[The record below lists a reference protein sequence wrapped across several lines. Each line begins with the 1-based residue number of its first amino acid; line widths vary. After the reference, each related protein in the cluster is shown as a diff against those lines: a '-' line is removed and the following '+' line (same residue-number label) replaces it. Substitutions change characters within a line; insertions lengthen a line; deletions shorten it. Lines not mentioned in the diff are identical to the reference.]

1 VWHPTRWGTTGSMT
15 TTEETRKVADLLE
28 DERIAVFTTTAPD
41 GTLMSR
47 PMALQEVEF
56 DGDLWFFAAR
66 DSRKV
71 THVTAH
77 PQVNVATAGSDSW
90 VSLTGHAVVVDDLA
104 KKRELWNSGV
114 AAWFP
119 DGPDDAGIV
128 LLRVEAASAE
138 YWDNPGG
145 KIATAL
151 SFAKAKVTGK
161 PYSGGE
167 NETVDL

>member
-1 VWHPTRWGTTGSMT
+1 VWHPIRWGTTERMT
-15 TTEETRKVADLLE
+15 TDETRKVADLLK

-56 DGDLWFFAAR
+56 DGDLWFFASR

-71 THVTAH
+71 THVTTN

-104 KKRELWNSGV
+104 KKRELWNAGV
-114 AAWFP
+114 GAWFP

-128 LLRVEAASAE
+128 LLRVDAASAE

-151 SFAKAKVTGK
+151 SFAKAKVTGT

>member
-1 VWHPTRWGTTGSMT
+1 VGNGTVMT
-15 TTEETRKVADLLE
+15 DDQTRKVAELLKG
-28 DERIAVFTTTAPD
+28 ERFAFLTTITMD
-41 GTLMSR
+41 GRLTSR
-47 PMALQEVEF
+47 PMTLQEVEF

-71 THVTAH
+71 THVTAN

-104 KKRELWNSGV
+104 KKRELWNAGV

-128 LLRVEAASAE
+128 LLRVDAASAE